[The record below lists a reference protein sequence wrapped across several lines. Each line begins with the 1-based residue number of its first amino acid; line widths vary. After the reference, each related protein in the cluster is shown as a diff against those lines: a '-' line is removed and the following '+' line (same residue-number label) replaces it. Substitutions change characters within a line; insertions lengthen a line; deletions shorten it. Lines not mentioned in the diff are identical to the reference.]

1 MDIPS
6 VLYMFFIEPVPPLF
20 LLSELL
26 LLIMFLPPPR
36 ALLMYFLSL
45 PTLKYTHLSTCPK
58 FLSSCQ
64 GKGVLLSCN
73 L

>member
-26 LLIMFLPPPR
+26 LIMFLPPLR
-36 ALLMYFLSL
+36 ALLMYFLSP
-45 PTLKYTHLSTCPK
+45 PTLKYTHLSTHPK

-64 GKGVLLSCN
+64 GKGVPLSRN